1 MTWRVGTAADLPV
14 LLPLY
19 RSLVDDM
26 LAAGMLVWD
35 EVYPCNVLPADIAA
49 GRLYVLE
56 QADEIVAAFVINPA
70 HAGQNSVTWHVRE
83 GTPLYLDRLAVS
95 LAHRGKHLG
104 AACIAEAARLSRS
117 MGASALRL
125 FVVDCN
131 APAIHVYE
139 SCGFIRAKGLF
150 PLPFG
155 EATLY
160 EYGYELP
167 L

>member
-1 MTWRVGTAADLPV
+1 MTLRKGTPADLPR

-19 RSLVDDM
+19 RSLVADM

-35 EVYPCNVLPADIAA
+35 EVYPCNVLPADVAA
-49 GRLYVLE
+49 GRLYLFE
-56 QADEIVAAFVINPA
+56 QEDEPVAAFVINPA
-70 HAGQNSVTWHVRE
+70 HAGQDSVTWPVTE
-83 GTPLYLDRLAVS
+83 GKALYLDRLAVS

-104 AACIAEAARLSRS
+104 AACIEAAADLSRK
-117 MGASALRL
+117 MGAAALRL

-139 SCGFIRAKGLF
+139 ACGFVRAEGLF

-155 EATLY
+155 ENTLY